1 MAVTAQIHR
10 LNSGVKL
17 QASGFAFF
25 CLILLWRSRISF
37 LKRVFFLMRNQGS
50 RMDRRGL
57 WVDLRKG
64 IKMVAD
70 RIVPW
75 RGKRSTIVKQ
85 NKIITKVGNL
95 YGFIC

>member
-1 MAVTAQIHR
+1 MAITNQ
-10 LNSGVKL
+10 
-17 QASGFAFF
+17 
-25 CLILLWRSRISF
+25 F
-37 LKRVFFLMRNQGS
+37 LKRVFSHANQGS

-75 RGKRSTIVKQ
+75 RGKRSTIVNKQ
-85 NKIITKVGNL
+85 IITKVAIFMVL
-95 YGFIC
+95 FVKD